1 MILYANGQDIK
12 NIIFANLGA
21 ESPLES
27 IKVYQTGPEGYLKA
41 LVSFLDQNKSD
52 IKLIKKAF
60 VVIGPGSATA
70 LRVSLSIFNTIKF
83 ATGMELIEVKKEA
96 SEPDCDVV
104 SRIIEQGL
112 SSFDSISMLK
122 PIYEHDPRITMSTK
136 DILRRKM

>member
-12 NIIFANLGA
+12 NIIFANLDA

-27 IKVYQTGPEGYLKA
+27 IKVYQTGPEGYLNA

-70 LRVSLSIFNTIKF
+70 LRGSLSIFNTIKF
-83 ATGMELIEVKKEA
+83 ATGTELIEVKKEA
-96 SEPDCDVV
+96 NEPDCDVV
-104 SRIIEQGL
+104 NKIIEQGL
-112 SSFDSISMLK
+112 SSFDHISMLK